1 MERDVIKEHACE
13 DFRCNSEFCIDT
25 DLVCDEVNHCGDSSD
40 EASSAICTPNELG
53 TVFGMSSLIFVVVI
67 VSSLL
72 VLCAAI
78 VGVTVCLCRRTGGR
92 PMQTAQQ
99 PPPNTSYPCETLS
112 YPTDTLL
119 TEHLKGGRIEGK
131 EGWRTLQT
139 RGEGRFGTDL
149 EKSRS
154 SVKAE
159 AELFFP
165 FSLLAEHVVE
175 PHCRPALHVHRC
187 WDPPWRVERSR
198 LDRCFSAPDVR
209 VERVGTDGDLNPV
222 PSREQAAALPGRHV
236 RVPGSGK
243 LASPC
248 RLTAR
253 VQRGPGPPLLPGKV
267 RSEGSDR
274 GWSGPVPSRVKTVPV
289 VVPSTGRR
297 RN

>member
-1 MERDVIKEHACE
+1 MSLLIVDTLHLCTG
-13 DFRCNSEFCIDT
+13 CNSEFCIDT

-40 EASSAICTPNELG
+40 EASSAICTRKNTLSTTDRDSNLDLPVIGSPIYCESSTLDYAATEVANELG

-112 YPTDTLL
+112 YPTAGKRAIPTDQPCVLA
-119 TEHLKGGRIEGK
+119 KIEPTFAD
-131 EGWRTLQT
+131 R
-139 RGEGRFGTDL
+139 
-149 EKSRS
+149 
-154 SVKAE
+154 
-159 AELFFP
+159 
-165 FSLLAEHVVE
+165 
-175 PHCRPALHVHRC
+175 RPHVHRC
-187 WDPPWRVERSR
+187 WDPPWHVERSR

-209 VERVGTDGDLNPV
+209 VERVGPDGDLNPV

-274 GWSGPVPSRVKTVPV
+274 GRSGPVPSRVKTASV